1 MVVAFFGWLC
11 FSLATVNKIE
21 IGLDQEVSMPDDS
34 YMLKYFDYMQKYLSV
49 GPPFFLVVNNT
60 GLQFD
65 MANPDIYNKLCGR
78 AGCEKYSL
86 ANQVNLNWFCSFT
99 TAIYSWNGFYRLS
112 FGLWKE
118 T

>member
-65 MANPDIYNKLCGR
+65 MANPDIYHKLCGR

-86 ANQVNLNWFCSFT
+86 ANQVNPHTLVLQF
-99 TAIYSWNGFYRLS
+99 
-112 FGLWKE
+112 
-118 T
+118 